1 MRAGASLGWRIA
13 TVAAFGATAALA
25 VFLNRG
31 APVDAALT
39 SAKGPDA
46 QQHAAAGPQP
56 QAARCAVSGLRISVG
71 PGARVT
77 TVVTRYPVDFTNVSR
92 APCTL
97 AGYPA
102 VTAYRGDG
110 VQVGA
115 AAGHDLS
122 VAARRIV
129 LAPGQTAHATLD
141 ASVPA
146 RCGPVRATGLR
157 VVPPG
162 QTAARYVRH
171 PLTACTAGPPRGHGY
186 LRVRAIQ
193 PGSGDSA
200 SPPPS
205 AGAGTTA
212 GTGAASLGAGSRP
225 SSAPVRSARP
235 ARSAQAAAPHAT

>member
-1 MRAGASLGWRIA
+1 
-13 TVAAFGATAALA
+13 
-25 VFLNRG
+25 
-31 APVDAALT
+31 VDAALT
-39 SAKGPDA
+39 SAKGPGA
-46 QQHAAAGPQP
+46 QHAAAGAQP
-56 QAARCAVSGLRISVG
+56 SGVTVRCAVSGLRISLG

-77 TVVTRYPVDFTNVSR
+77 TVVTRYPLDFTNVSR
-92 APCTL
+92 AACTL

-146 RCGPVRATGLR
+146 ARCGPVRATGLR
-157 VVPPG
+157 VVTPG
-162 QTAARYVRH
+162 QTVARYVRR
-171 PLTACTAGPPRGHGY
+171 PLTACTAGTPRGHGY

-193 PGSGDSA
+193 AGPGDSA
-200 SPPPS
+200 GPRPS
-205 AGAGTTA
+205 AGVGTATA
-212 GTGAASLGAGSRP
+212 TASLGAGSRP
-225 SSAPVRSARP
+225 SPAPVRSARP
-235 ARSAQAAAPHAT
+235 ARSAQAAARHTAGPG